1 MFKPVE
7 KYSDH
12 SEQEWT
18 LLFFRILNSRIN
30 NWYRRNTVRNRHRS
44 WLSNTEGEDP
54 IQIAPAPAA
63 THLLKNL
70 SPIEGMG
77 KLQIA
82 LEALPARQQQAFLLR
97 AWEGLNVRQAATAME
112 CGEGSVKTNYS
123 RAEISSSGFR
133 VYRSRNN
140 E

>member
-1 MFKPVE
+1 
-7 KYSDH
+7 
-12 SEQEWT
+12 
-18 LLFFRILNSRIN
+18 
-30 NWYRRNTVRNRHRS
+30 
-44 WLSNTEGEDP
+44 
-54 IQIAPAPAA
+54 
-63 THLLKNL
+63 
-70 SPIEGMG
+70 MG

-82 LEALPARQQQAFLLR
+82 LEGLPARQQQAFLLR

-123 RAEISSSGFR
+123 QAEISSSGFR